1 MKLDRFTDLI
11 DAYGADIEHWP
22 ARDRAA
28 ADRLLAT
35 SPQAREL
42 QRATLRFDNRLL
54 GTVLPELEPS
64 DDLRARIFAQVAALP
79 AVAVATA
86 PGWRGQI
93 AEALALLF
101 PAGRAMPQ
109 LAALALALF
118 VGIGAGLSN
127 FSLVD
132 TQEVEL
138 VAVQLASTAPLLYEE

>member
-1 MKLDRFTDLI
+1 MDLDHFTDLI
-11 DAYGADIEHWP
+11 DIYGADIEHWP
-22 ARDRAA
+22 ARDRAT
-28 ADRLLAT
+28 ADRLLAA
-35 SPQAREL
+35 SSEAREL
-42 QRATLRFDNRLL
+42 QRAALRFDHRLL
-54 GTVLPELEPS
+54 GAALPEIEPS
-64 DDLRARIFAQVAALP
+64 DDLRARIFAQVAAR
-79 AVAVATA
+79 ATVTP
-86 PGWRGQI
+86 PGWRAQI

-118 VGIGAGLSN
+118 IGIGAGLSN

>member
-1 MKLDRFTDLI
+1 MDLDRFTDLI

-22 ARDRAA
+22 TRDRAA

-35 SPQAREL
+35 SSEAREL
-42 QRATLRFDNRLL
+42 QRAALRFDNRLL
-54 GTVLPELEPS
+54 GAALPEIEPS
-64 DDLRARIFAQVAALP
+64 DGLRARIFAQVAALP
-79 AVAVATA
+79 AAVAQP
-86 PGWRGQI
+86 PGWRAQI

-109 LAALALALF
+109 LATLALALF
-118 VGIGAGLSN
+118 IGIGAGLSN

>member
-1 MKLDRFTDLI
+1 MDLDRFTDLI

-28 ADRLLAT
+28 ADRLLAA
-35 SPQAREL
+35 SSEAREL
-42 QRATLRFDNRLL
+42 QRAALRFDNRLL
-54 GTVLPELEPS
+54 GADLPEIEPS
-64 DDLRARIFAQVAALP
+64 DDLRVRIFAQVAALP
-79 AVAVATA
+79 ATVITP
-86 PGWRGQI
+86 PGWRAQI

-118 VGIGAGLSN
+118 IGIGAGLSN

>member
-1 MKLDRFTDLI
+1 MDLDRFTDLI

-22 ARDRAA
+22 TRDRAA
-28 ADRLLAT
+28 ADRLLAA
-35 SPQAREL
+35 SSEAREL
-42 QRATLRFDNRLL
+42 QRAALRFDNRLL
-54 GTVLPELEPS
+54 GAALPEIEPS
-64 DDLRARIFAQVAALP
+64 DALRARIFAQVAALP
-79 AVAVATA
+79 AAVAQP
-86 PGWRGQI
+86 PGWRAQI

-118 VGIGAGLSN
+118 IGIGAGLSN
-127 FSLVD
+127 FSLID

>member
-1 MKLDRFTDLI
+1 MDLDRFTDLI

-28 ADRLLAT
+28 ADRLLAA
-35 SPQAREL
+35 SSEAREL
-42 QRATLRFDNRLL
+42 QRAALRFDNRLL
-54 GTVLPELEPS
+54 GAMLPEIEPS

-79 AVAVATA
+79 AAVTA
-86 PGWRGQI
+86 QPGWRAQI

-118 VGIGAGLSN
+118 IGIGAGLSN
-127 FSLVD
+127 FSLID

>member
-1 MKLDRFTDLI
+1 MDLDRFTHLI

-22 ARDRAA
+22 ARDQAA
-28 ADRLLAT
+28 ADRLLAA
-35 SPQAREL
+35 SSEAREL
-42 QRATLRFDNRLL
+42 QRAALRFDNRLL
-54 GTVLPELEPS
+54 AATLPEIEPS

-79 AVAVATA
+79 ATAVATP
-86 PGWRGQI
+86 PGWRAQI

-109 LAALALALF
+109 LATLALALF
-118 VGIGAGLSN
+118 IGIGAGLSN
-127 FSLVD
+127 FSLID